1 MLRTVDPS
9 GYADIWTQFDTYIQ
23 DTFNLMIKVNN
34 DKCQWQEAQLPVSMG
49 GFGLRSAVM
58 HGMAAF
64 TSSVVSTEAVQL
76 AVSESRSHTDIT
88 RALLH
93 LERASGTFVTKETV
107 ASSSQKLLSLDI
119 DLHSQT
125 QLTKVTADSGSTRD
139 IIRLKSLGLPKAG
152 AWLNAVP
159 SSHRNLHMRTQE
171 FIIVCRYRLGAFIYK
186 HAGSVQPVTDLVMFS
201 EITQFR
207 AVMRGIG

>member
-1 MLRTVDPS
+1 
-9 GYADIWTQFDTYIQ
+9 
-23 DTFNLMIKVNN
+23 
-34 DKCQWQEAQLPVSMG
+34 MG
-49 GFGLRSAVM
+49 GFGLRSAVR
-58 HGMAAF
+58 HGMAAL

-76 AVSESRSHTDIT
+76 AVSESSSHTDVT
-88 RALLH
+88 RVLLH
-93 LERASGTFVTKETV
+93 LQRASGTFVTKETV
-107 ASSSQKLLSLDI
+107 DSSFEKLLSLDI
-119 DLHSQT
+119 DLHSET
-125 QLTKVTADSGSTRD
+125 QLTKVTSDSGSTRD

-152 AWLNAVP
+152 ALLNAVS